1 MTIEELQQQII
12 DMQEQVTQLNITNEE
27 LKKTNDNQQTK
38 INDLTTINQQLFLKV
53 TSSTEEE
60 QTEDTEKEYSDFVGK
75 NLWDKLSNVDKNKL
89 ITILEG
95 EDE

>member
-53 TSSTEEE
+53 TSPTEEE